1 MKSKKTTEKEDI
13 SKRPCMLCNNAMM
26 THDDDTGIFTC
37 ETCGDVGH
45 DLIYREEPYV
55 PMPPKKTTKY
65 IMVTPKRLKD
75 LEWYEEMYEKCRQD
89 LTDEM
94 NTGEQIYESLC
105 SVCKKVAEKIIE
117 EDGVINLWD
126 DMLKD
131 KHKDTRSD
139 VQW

>member
-1 MKSKKTTEKEDI
+1 MNVEEKEDI
-13 SKRPCMLCNNAMM
+13 GEP
-26 THDDDTGIFTC
+26 D
-37 ETCGDVGH
+37 
-45 DLIYREEPYV
+45 DLIKDVYV
-55 PMPPKKTTKY
+55 NMPPNKTTNY
-65 IMVTPKRLKD
+65 IMVTPERMKD

-94 NTGEQIYESLC
+94 NTGEQIYEGLC

-117 EDGVINLWD
+117 EDGVTNLWD

-131 KHKDTRSD
+131 KHKDKRSD